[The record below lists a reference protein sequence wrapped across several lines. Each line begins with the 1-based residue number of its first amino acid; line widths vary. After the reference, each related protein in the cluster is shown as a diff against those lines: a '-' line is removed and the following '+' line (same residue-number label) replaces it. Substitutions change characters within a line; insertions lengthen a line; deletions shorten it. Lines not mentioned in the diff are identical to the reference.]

1 MEKDIEN
8 QMINSIG
15 FQNSEVKE
23 VVESELTV
31 DSNLATFFD
40 SKIGKKIKYKNLY
53 WGNFTIKFTGG
64 GTIAL
69 KPSEM
74 IIFDDGT
81 FKSTTNYSS
90 KMYTKYKRPR
100 YTSKMYL
107 TFHLKKDGTILDT
120 FVMRWYVSCG
130 DGRYV
135 VSGNYDPKYFDLIN
149 GGSIEYGGTAYNC

>member
-1 MEKDIEN
+1 MTAKLVKKLNTKI
-8 QMINSIG
+8 SIG
-15 FQNSEVKE
+15 EILQLNSL
-23 VVESELTV
+23 VEE
-31 DSNLATFFD
+31 
-40 SKIGKKIKYKNLY
+40 
-53 WGNFTIKFTGG
+53 
-64 GTIAL
+64 TIAL